1 MRTRNMPSHDLEKW
15 KLFKEY
21 NRRDVEAEIEIERR
35 LSAVT
40 VPDFVQREWETD
52 LEINHR
58 GVAVDMDF
66 VNGALEIG
74 STTRNALIEEAVKI
88 TGLDNP
94 NSVAQLQGWLENETG
109 EEIESLRK
117 DTVAK
122 MLTANDNSA
131 EVQRMLEIRQELG
144 KTSTKNTTL

>member
-40 VPDFVQREWETD
+40 VPDFVQKEWETD
-52 LEINHR
+52 LKINNR
-58 GVAVDMDF
+58 GVEVDMDF

-144 KTSTKNTTL
+144 KTSTKNITL

>member
-1 MRTRNMPSHDLEKW
+1 
-15 KLFKEY
+15 
-21 NRRDVEAEIEIERR
+21 
-35 LSAVT
+35 
-40 VPDFVQREWETD
+40 
-52 LEINHR
+52 
-58 GVAVDMDF
+58 MDF

-122 MLTANDNSA
+122 C
-131 EVQRMLEIRQELG
+131 
-144 KTSTKNTTL
+144 